1 MDGLMGPFITIIYA
15 IKRSVKTILVGCR
28 ISCVPEVSSFEEQCL
43 LHLFTQR
50 PHSPKHRI
58 SVIPSPITLPDSI
71 LSFHSTDHQES
82 Y

>member
-1 MDGLMGPFITIIYA
+1 MDGLMGPFTTIIYA
-15 IKRSVKTILVGCR
+15 IKRSVKTILVGCK
-28 ISCVPEVSSFEEQCL
+28 ISCVPEVLSFEEQCL
-43 LHLFTQR
+43 LRLFTQR

-58 SVIPSPITLPDSI
+58 SVTPSPIILPDSI